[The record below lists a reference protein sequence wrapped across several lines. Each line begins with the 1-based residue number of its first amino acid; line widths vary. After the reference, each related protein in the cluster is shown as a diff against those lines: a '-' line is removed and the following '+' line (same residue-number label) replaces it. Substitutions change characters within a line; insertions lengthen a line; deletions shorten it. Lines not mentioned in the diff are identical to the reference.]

1 MFSKRVCQIVSLS
14 LLVLFV
20 SGCAGGSKSA
30 EISDPCTKAPKW
42 YDKRKCPKGYLCG
55 FGMAKS
61 GDMMTAE
68 LKAQGFSRANLQ
80 SNLEQ
85 AVAVQIKG
93 GLNEM
98 EGAED
103 LEQDVL
109 STFFRFA
116 VQGLVTNAVVHD
128 QESESCGG
136 KNWYWVVT
144 KKDLDG
150 VDWNAQFKKAASEAN
165 LPEATQKFIEEIDD
179 WSERVEREL
188 GY

>member
-20 SGCAGGSKSA
+20 SGCAGRSKSA
-30 EISDPCTKAPKW
+30 EISDPCSKAPKW

-85 AVAVQIKG
+85 AVAVQMKG

>member
-20 SGCAGGSKSA
+20 SGCAGGSKSS
-30 EISDPCTKAPKW
+30 EISDPCSKAPKW

-85 AVAVQIKG
+85 AVSNVIEG
-93 GLNEM
+93 GLTEY
-98 EGAED
+98 EGAQD
-103 LEQDVL
+103 LEQDV
-109 STFFRFA
+109 TKTKFRFSVA
-116 VQGLVTNAVVHD
+116 GLVSNAVVHD
-128 QESESCGG
+128 QESETCGG

-150 VDWNAQFKKAASEAN
+150 VDWNAQFKKAAAEM
-165 LPEATQKFIEEIDD
+165 PEATQKFIEEIDD